1 MYNSYQDNAITSSI
15 DPYYVKGDVFQRDQ
29 RYYDQV
35 YSTRRN
41 RTPNKG
47 DASMI
52 SRPGQTI
59 QPLQPTQQYPPPT
72 STIYPPTASQT
83 IPNNSGYN
91 SNTAVSNVNQQDPDQ
106 LRRVR
111 EENLALSN

>member
-1 MYNSYQDNAITSSI
+1 MYNSYQENAISSSI

-52 SRPGQTI
+52 GRPGQTV
-59 QPLQPTQQYPPPT
+59 QPSQPPQQYPPPT
-72 STIYPPTASQT
+72 STIYPPPGPQT
-83 IPNNSGYN
+83 IPNNSVYN
-91 SNTAVSNVNQQDPDQ
+91 PQHRS
-106 LRRVR
+106 L
-111 EENLALSN
+111 